1 MTEPRFEPGS
11 EAPESRPLE
20 PQPGLSPTMR
30 GCLLGAGIVIT
41 VLIILFLIGVWVLR
55 NHSGDILAWS
65 LERAKPEILTFLSP
79 DHRLEQRKAFS
90 QAYDQMVLEL
100 KRLGVEEFTVRHSQ
114 SFEFYQKMLLDRR
127 ITLEESQKW
136 LEIWEEEMKKPSSQ
150 EK

>member
-100 KRLGVEEFTVRHSQ
+100 KRTGVEEFTIRHSQ

-136 LEIWEEEMKKPSSQ
+136 LEMWEEEMKKPSSQ